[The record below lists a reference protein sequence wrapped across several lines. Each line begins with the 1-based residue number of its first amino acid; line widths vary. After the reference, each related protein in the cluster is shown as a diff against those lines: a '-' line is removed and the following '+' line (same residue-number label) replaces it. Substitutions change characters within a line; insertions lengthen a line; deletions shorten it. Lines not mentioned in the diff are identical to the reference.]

1 MENRKKSLNIDD
13 EVVDHF
19 GREWAKYNYLNG
31 LASEALDKQFM
42 AYTSPINLEE
52 FDNKYSIAADFGA
65 GSGRWAERL
74 VPFFHKVYALEPSAA
89 IFGLILPSEVGPTE
103 LKATR

>member
-1 MENRKKSLNIDD
+1 MTSRKRALNIDY

-31 LASEALDKQFM
+31 VASEALDNQFK

-52 FDNKYSIAADFGA
+52 FDSNTSLAADFGA

-74 VPFFHKVYALEPSAA
+74 APFFHKVYALEPSEAA
-89 IFGLILPSEVGPTE
+89 VQVMIEKF
-103 LKATR
+103 A